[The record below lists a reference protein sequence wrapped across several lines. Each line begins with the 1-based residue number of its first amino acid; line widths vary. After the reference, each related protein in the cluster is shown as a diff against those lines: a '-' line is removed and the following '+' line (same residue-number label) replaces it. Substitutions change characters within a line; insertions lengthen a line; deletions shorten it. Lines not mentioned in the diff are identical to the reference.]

1 MSCVQLSEGGFQVVY
16 PLWLVVPVIQSCQT
30 PIWIWLVNHLHLQL
44 HGAEGVLRDGETL
57 SRPSSYH
64 HRGCS
69 MRMGNACVRMGN
81 ACVRMGNACVRMGN
95 ARYMGDVACVWGC
108 TTQAEPPGNRTC
120 AACGCGG

>member
-1 MSCVQLSEGGFQVVY
+1 MSCVQLSEGGCQVVY
-16 PLWLVVPVIQSCQT
+16 PLWLVVPVIRSCQT
-30 PIWIWLVNHLHLQL
+30 PIWIWLVNYLHLQL

-81 ACVRMGNACVRMGN
+81 A
-95 ARYMGDVACVWGC
+95 RYMGDVACVWGG
-108 TTQAEPPGNRTC
+108 TTQAEPPGNRTR